1 MPAFAPA
8 PALHTTT
15 WLNTPAPL
23 SLQRLRGQV
32 VLLHAKRMNS
42 PWYYQKVEKLTFT

>member
-8 PALHTTT
+8 PAWHTTT

-32 VLLHAKRMNS
+32 VLLHAG
-42 PWYYQKVEKLTFT
+42 KVMF